1 MTQKEIEGKI
11 TALKE
16 YKRLAEDLD
25 AQITALENEIKAE
38 MEAQNTDTLITTL
51 FKVTWKVI
59 TSRRFDSSAFKA
71 THAELYEQ
79 YVRPQQSRRFMVAC
93 QEALKIDP
101 PSAPKIEPL

>member
-11 TALKE
+11 AELKE

-38 MEAQNTDTLITTL
+38 MEVQNTDTLITSL

-59 TSRRFDSSAFKA
+59 TSKRFDSSAFRT

-79 YVRPQQSRRFMVAC
+79 YLRPQESKRFLVA
-93 QEALKIDP
+93 
-101 PSAPKIEPL
+101 

>member
-11 TALKE
+11 TELKE

-51 FKVTWKVI
+51 FKVTWKKVI
-59 TSRRFDSSAFKA
+59 SNRFDTSSFKA
-71 THAELYEQ
+71 KYSDLYAQFTKPVE
-79 YVRPQQSRRFMVAC
+79 SKRFLVA
-93 QEALKIDP
+93 
-101 PSAPKIEPL
+101 